1 MPNKQAPHPRRA
13 TQGTTATCVPCAHR
27 CTGVQQRET
36 ESSSG
41 LQGDVSKAN
50 QQETPNFF
58 VTGTVMFFFHSDCSS
73 VSQFQA
79 FAKHESQ
86 LVVFFC
92 LDSHSS
98 SRVLLN

>member
-50 QQETPNFF
+50 QQETPNFLLPALSCFFSILIVHLFRSFRLLRNTNPSWSFSF
-58 VTGTVMFFFHSDCSS
+58 VSIHI
-73 VSQFQA
+73 
-79 FAKHESQ
+79 
-86 LVVFFC
+86 LVLVYC
-92 LDSHSS
+92 
-98 SRVLLN
+98 